1 MTLQNEHILMDEAKR
16 RVAERLHE
24 AELERLGRRSRKA
37 VRVAAVLALGVMVL
51 AAAVGTWLLLPF

>member
-1 MTLQNEHILMDEAKR
+1 VTLQNEHILMEEARR

-24 AELERLGRRSRKA
+24 AELERFGRRGRKA
-37 VRVAAVLALGVMVL
+37 VRIAAVLALGVMVV